1 MEEIN
6 ISHLGDDLL
15 EALRLNMSDTS
26 VLLVTPS
33 DSPYAR
39 DIGRFG
45 TNNSSENFGNGKYLM
60 LTIPTRRSGSSL
72 FARFQSR
79 LRHILTKLNSEASIG
94 SASGND
100 KEKIRIK
107 DLLINVPTHEVSRSG
122 QRIKLTLSEF
132 NLLVAMA
139 SRNGDILD
147 YITLVRTVLG
157 YEAEETEAKEL
168 IKRHIYTL
176 RRKIEPT
183 PSKPRY
189 ILNIRGV
196 GYRLAS

>member
-1 MEEIN
+1 
-6 ISHLGDDLL
+6 
-15 EALRLNMSDTS
+15 
-26 VLLVTPS
+26 
-33 DSPYAR
+33 
-39 DIGRFG
+39 
-45 TNNSSENFGNGKYLM
+45 
-60 LTIPTRRSGSSL
+60 
-72 FARFQSR
+72 
-79 LRHILTKLNSEASIG
+79 LTKPNPKASIG
-94 SASGND
+94 SVSGND

-107 DLLINVPTHEVSRSG
+107 DLLINIPTHEVSRSG